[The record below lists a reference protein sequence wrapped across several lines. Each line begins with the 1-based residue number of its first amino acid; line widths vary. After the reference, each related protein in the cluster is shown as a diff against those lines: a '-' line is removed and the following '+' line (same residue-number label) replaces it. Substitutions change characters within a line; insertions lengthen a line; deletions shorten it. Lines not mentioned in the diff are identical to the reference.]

1 MVADLRN
8 TRERVDKME
17 RKGTILYPYD
27 LEHYPVVK
35 YKELIEVSKPLFLL
49 APKGF
54 GLAGKQADYFLE
66 KPETGIAIIEEIEE
80 AAKQAHSICILDA
93 IEKVEVEDIKEV
105 IVQACEANIN
115 VLYAAEPF
123 TERGEIVRRICEQYK
138 NSFTAVES
146 NFPMEL
152 DWRRI
157 QPEKKKINTPVV
169 MVCGISPMTQK
180 FELQIYLRK
189 YFKKHKYSVSQ
200 IGSKITSGLFGFC
213 SIAPYIFSCDT
224 TEVRKIHT
232 VNNMIKKI
240 EEDENPDVII
250 IGVPGGILPL
260 TAKHHFGYG
269 VYAYEIF
276 NAICPDFTILSLPNG
291 EYTDEFY
298 DNINKMS
305 KYKFGIDI
313 DAFFISS
320 FTPISNSIIT
330 AELEFAYTKEKRN
343 TSSLYKVFSNSSL
356 QGDQLFKEIENKL
369 LMYGKYGQL

>member
-1 MVADLRN
+1 M
-8 TRERVDKME
+8 
-17 RKGTILYPYD
+17 Y
-27 LEHYPVVK
+27 K
-35 YKELIEVSKPLFLL
+35 YQYVS
-49 APKGF
+49 
-54 GLAGKQADYFLE
+54 
-66 KPETGIAIIEEIEE
+66 T
-80 AAKQAHSICILDA
+80 
-93 IEKVEVEDIKEV
+93 
-105 IVQACEANIN
+105 
-115 VLYAAEPF
+115 
-123 TERGEIVRRICEQYK
+123 
-138 NSFTAVES
+138 
-146 NFPMEL
+146 L

-180 FELQIYLRK
+180 FELQLYLRK